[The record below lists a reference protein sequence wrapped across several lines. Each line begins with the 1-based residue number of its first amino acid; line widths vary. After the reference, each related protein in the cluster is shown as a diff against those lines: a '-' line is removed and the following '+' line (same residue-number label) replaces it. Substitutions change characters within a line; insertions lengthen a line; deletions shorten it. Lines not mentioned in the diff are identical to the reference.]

1 MPPVPIILSITWEEF
16 DAAQSAFWEGQ
27 ERHYEYQSEVV
38 VATSPDG
45 VTWTEAII
53 TTDANEASFDSIIA
67 HGDGYLAFGS
77 QYDEYGGGAA
87 IWTSPDGLN
96 WTQEADMPGGMYIWN
111 VKQAPDGTLLAIGDG
126 PQGPALWSSTD
137 GIAWGEAFGTRIP
150 EDRDLV
156 EWLNQFGTG
165 ELGTVIV
172 GSRDSN
178 YYFDEYYAEPFTF
191 TQDDYT
197 LTFDDYDMWPPQV
210 TVVDDITGDIVIDV
224 QLGEDGELPDGF
236 SYEDGV
242 TYVENN
248 DIVLMAI
255 TDDEW
260 YEAQDAR
267 WMEIEG
273 SYEERENV
281 SRPPCT
287 SRPT

>member
-1 MPPVPIILSITWEEF
+1 
-16 DAAQSAFWEGQ
+16 
-27 ERHYEYQSEVV
+27 
-38 VATSPDG
+38 
-45 VTWTEAII
+45 
-53 TTDANEASFDSIIA
+53 
-67 HGDGYLAFGS
+67 
-77 QYDEYGGGAA
+77 
-87 IWTSPDGLN
+87 
-96 WTQEADMPGGMYIWN
+96 MYIWN

-156 EWLNQFGTG
+156 EWLHQFGTG

-260 YEAQDAR
+260 YEAQEAR

-273 SYEERENV
+273 LYEERETV
-281 SRPPCT
+281 STTTMYFSTDLSEWFEVPFEFNGWIGHVAVGTDVVVLAGEEYQDEPRLLESDEEFYYVPPDPVLFIGRP
-287 SRPT
+287 